1 MSEGTVL
8 TVDNARNSSPLIP
21 LIEDGYVIS
30 GLDPADQMA
39 VLVVAVSYVGE
50 KRDGV
55 EVAKGQTF
63 GTGNNTECVGVV
75 THVMRM

>member
-1 MSEGTVL
+1 ML
-8 TVDNARNSSPLIP
+8 TVDNARNSSLLIP
-21 LIEDGYVIS
+21 FIENGYIIS
-30 GLDPADQMA
+30 GLDPADQVA

-63 GTGNNTECVGVV
+63 GRGN
-75 THVMRM
+75 VMLMCITD

>member
-1 MSEGTVL
+1 ML
-8 TVDNARNSSPLIP
+8 TVDNARNSSSLIP
-21 LIEDGYVIS
+21 FIEDGYIIS
-30 GLDPADQMA
+30 GLNPADQLA

-63 GTGNNTECVGVV
+63 GRGNDV
-75 THVMRM
+75 